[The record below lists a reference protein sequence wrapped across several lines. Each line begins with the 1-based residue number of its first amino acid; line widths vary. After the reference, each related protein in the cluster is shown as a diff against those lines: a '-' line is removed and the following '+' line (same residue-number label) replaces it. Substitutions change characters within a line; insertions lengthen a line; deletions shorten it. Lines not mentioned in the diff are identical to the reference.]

1 MRNVNSC
8 GIERF
13 KEALD
18 SFVSKVPDE
27 PKTDGLTPGATDLI
41 SGRRR
46 PTPWSTSSVQGGERP
61 RTPPTSSLAKAP
73 SYRNVTGLVQSGYS
87 ALSVDGALRLHPHM
101 THSQMLGKVE
111 SGGGPIFKVVLEC

>member
-8 GIERF
+8 GIGRF
-13 KEALD
+13 KEALE

-41 SGRRR
+41 SGRGR

-61 RTPPTSSLAKAP
+61 RTPPTSTLAKAP
-73 SYRNVTGLVQSGYS
+73 SYQKC
-87 ALSVDGALRLHPHM
+87 DGTCPKRILLFECG
-101 THSQMLGKVE
+101 Q
-111 SGGGPIFKVVLEC
+111 GPDFCILT